1 MSKKQRLIECISAMN
16 TKTLEDVLGKNA
28 FKGYAN
34 VTFLE
39 KLNEIFTLLKTSGN
53 TRLELHVGVG
63 ICGCNKDKKVFSF
76 VGNKTNDYFSLSYQ
90 EDEHD
95 YFNFTTS
102 CGEVLYNK
110 TPKLSKFYFF
120 SINPKS
126 TSEYKIHQ
134 ESSNPIR
141 EYKQFSSMSV
151 CNREDIELWLNKY
164 KELYHDTVELLK
176 NEQNYYKLDKVNRL
190 VKKEFEK
197 IYGKL
202 TVLRKLYRKE
212 TYFMQQVEKYDA
224 VKDSVSRL
232 KGWFIYQEEN
242 KDKYQLFSSVF
253 YDNRELTHFCLKLDD
268 LMLDTNDFKYAL
280 KYMSIIEDNKALGFE
295 GTIKTINDLEFFEK
309 TSNTRAYTKRIIVLS
324 IDDFYCSEYQ
334 IVFTDGRV
342 RHLDDLSAGQFVK
355 VFARLTGGEWENSDG
370 IKEYKHN
377 LYGWR
382 VEKLAAKPKRKDNKE
397 DMDLYSKYI
406 MPSPF

>member
-1 MSKKQRLIECISAMN
+1 MTNKQLLIECISAMN
-16 TKTLEDVLGKNA
+16 TKSLENVLTEHA

-39 KLNEIFTLLKTSGN
+39 KLNEVFTLLKTSGN
-53 TRLELHVGVG
+53 TRLEPYIGVG
-63 ICGCNKDKKVFSF
+63 ICSCNKDKKIFSF

-151 CNREDIELWLNKY
+151 CNREDIELWLNKH

-253 YDNRELTHFCLKLDD
+253 YDNRELTHFCLKFDE

-370 IKEYKHN
+370 IEEYKHN

-382 VEKLAAKPKRKDNKE
+382 VETFVAKPKINDNKE
-397 DMDLYSKYI
+397 DMDLYMKY
-406 MPSPF
+406 MLPF